1 MPFCPNCKLEYRP
14 GLRRCPDCGADLVDR
29 LESPAGDADRGE
41 DLEQVILC
49 TVAGELH
56 AKLLEDVLASQ
67 GILFRAQY
75 GAWANGPSGG
85 LPPPVGGSECPIMIF
100 VKREDLLRA
109 RAIYEDFERIG
120 LQQVD
125 WELPP
130 DGSEHPGR
138 CPPSRESRT

>member
-14 GLRRCPDCGADLVDR
+14 DLRRCPDCGADLVDR

-49 TVAGELH
+49 TVDGELH
-56 AKLLEDVLASQ
+56 AKLIQDALTAQ
-67 GILFRAQY
+67 GIRCRAQRR
-75 GAWANGPSGG
+75 GLLHWLG
-85 LPPPVGGSECPIMIF
+85 LPTVGADEPTQIYVNRG
-100 VKREDLLRA
+100 DLARA

-130 DGSEHPGR
+130 DETDDPGR
-138 CPPSRESRT
+138 